1 MKYALGAIQYYWPK
15 QSVEAFYQAAVESS
29 IEIIYLGETV
39 CSKRR
44 ALKAQ
49 DWLALARM
57 LADAGKQCV
66 LSTLALV
73 QAPSE
78 LTEVRRYVENG
89 AFLLEANDLAAV
101 NMAAEQHLPFVAGH
115 ALNGYNAYTL
125 RMLHRQGMVRWCMP
139 VELSRDWLA
148 ALLEQCDALGLRG
161 KFEVEVLGY
170 GYLPL
175 AYSARCFTAR
185 SENRAKDECETCC
198 IRYPTG
204 RPVYSQEQQQVF
216 VLNGIQTQSGYCYN
230 LGNALAGM
238 KDLVDIVRLSPSSVD
253 DLVMVEHFRA
263 NEQGEVPL
271 AVANQAECNGYWY
284 RVAGLAQVEQ
294 G

>member
-1 MKYALGAIQYYWPK
+1 MKYSLGAVQYYWPK
-15 QSVEAFYQAAVESS
+15 ESVEAFYQAAAASS
-29 IEIIYLGETV
+29 AEIIYLGETV

-44 ALKAQ
+44 ALKVA

-57 LADAGKQCV
+57 LAAAGKQCV
-66 LSTLALV
+66 ISTLALV

-78 LTEVRRYVENG
+78 LSEVRRYVENG
-89 AFLLEANDLAAV
+89 EFLLEANDLAAV

-115 ALNGYNAYTL
+115 ALNCYNAYTL
-125 RMLHRQGMVRWCMP
+125 RILHRQGMVRWCMP

-148 ALLEQCDALGLRG
+148 ALLTQCETLGLRG

-170 GYLPL
+170 GHLPL

-204 RPVYSQEQQQVF
+204 RAVHSQEQQQVF

-238 KDLVDIVRLSPSSVD
+238 QGLVDIVRLSPSSIG
-253 DLVMVEHFRA
+253 DLAMLARFRA
-263 NEQGEVPL
+263 NEQGNAPF
-271 AVANQAECNGYWY
+271 AGAAQPECNGYWY
-284 RVAGLAQVEQ
+284 RVAGLAQIAQ
-294 G
+294 P